1 MISRGKRI
9 RMDEI
14 PMEYSLYMNEG
25 QDELEGPGPSGQ
37 RMTRLRA
44 RGGVPTKPPIIDEDD
59 EDFFMTAN
67 NRKRKLP
74 KLPKEKVEKEP
85 KAPRIR
91 KEREVVEKEP
101 LEERIIREREIT
113 TDENSLFWVLRY
125 SKNTITTIVDE
136 WIENYKTDR
145 DSALIALM
153 QFFINA
159 SGCKGKI
166 TTEMQISMEHT
177 SIIRKMTE
185 EFDEESGEYPL
196 IMAGQQWKKFKTHFC
211 EFIQTLVKQCQ
222 YSIIYDQ
229 FLMDNV
235 ISLLTGLSD
244 SQVRAFRHTATLAA
258 MKLMTALVDVALLVS
273 INQDNAARQYES
285 ERLKSEH
292 DVSEERLES
301 LMTKR
306 QELEEN
312 MDEIKN
318 MLTYLFKSVFVHR
331 YRDTLPDIR
340 AICMI
345 EIGIWMHKFSAN
357 FLDDSYLKYIGW
369 TLHDKVGEVRLR
381 CLQALLPL
389 YENEELKGKLELFTS
404 KFKDRIVAMTL
415 DKEYE
420 VAVHAVRLVIK
431 ILKIH
436 QDILTDKD
444 CEIVYELVYSSHRG
458 VAQAAAEFLNVR
470 LFFIDPSVESLTKR
484 GKKRL
489 PNTPLVRDLVQF
501 FIESELHE
509 HGAYLVDSFIESNP
523 MIKDW
528 ECMTDLLLEEP
539 GQSEEVMD
547 NKQESTLIEIM
558 VSAVKQVA
566 LSEPPVGRGSNRQ
579 KTSTAKEI
587 KQLQDDKQK
596 LTEHFIQ
603 TLPYLL
609 EKYSADNEKLINL
622 LSIPQY
628 FDLEMYTTLR
638 QEASLKFLL
647 DKITLIMSISTDR
660 EVLEACSKTLEF
672 LCTEGSAIYTQC
684 DVARSNIIDESVNR
698 YKEAIDDWRNLIAGE
713 EIPDEDEIH
722 QVCISLK
729 KVSILYSCHNL
740 NPWNLFNS
748 LFQDIEEYLNDP
760 SHEKSIP
767 SEAVIYCIESCFFS
781 ISWGISSL
789 ESSFESSA
797 LAFTADELRRNLDK
811 YMTACNHL
819 IRSADLPIQESA
831 YISICDLLVICSA
844 NLGKNSNRYVQMM
857 EYRPTDEQKD
867 LLINFVK
874 TYVFSSRYDE
884 IQDETRIEELHK
896 KRSHLAAYCKLVVY
910 NILPTTAACD
920 IFKYYIKVCS
930 YVFFFMVGVRDESW
944 VVYKCLF

>member
-1 MISRGKRI
+1 
-9 RMDEI
+9 
-14 PMEYSLYMNEG
+14 
-25 QDELEGPGPSGQ
+25 
-37 RMTRLRA
+37 MT
-44 RGGVPTKPPIIDEDD
+44 
-59 EDFFMTAN
+59 
-67 NRKRKLP
+67 
-74 KLPKEKVEKEP
+74 
-85 KAPRIR
+85 
-91 KEREVVEKEP
+91 
-101 LEERIIREREIT
+101 
-113 TDENSLFWVLRY
+113 
-125 SKNTITTIVDE
+125 VDE
-136 WIENYKTDR
+136 WIENYKNDR
-145 DSALIALM
+145 ETALIALM

-159 SGCKGKI
+159 SGCKGR
-166 TTEMQISMEHT
+166 ISPNMPAMEHT

-196 IMAGQQWKKFKTHFC
+196 VCAGQQWKKFKAHFC
-211 EFIQTLVKQCQ
+211 DFVQTLVKQCQ

-229 FLMDNV
+229 YLMDNV

-273 INQDNAARQYES
+273 INYDNAARQYDS
-285 ERLKSEH
+285 ERLKSQH
-292 DVSEERLES
+292 DVSEDRLES
-301 LMTKR
+301 LMAKR

-331 YRDTLPDIR
+331 YRDTLPEIR
-340 AICMI
+340 GICMM
-345 EIGIWMHKFSAN
+345 EIGIWMQKFSSN

-369 TLHDKVGEVRLR
+369 TLHDKVGDVRLR

-420 VAVHAVRLVIK
+420 VAVHAVKLVIK

-470 LFFIDPSVESLTKR
+470 LFFIDPSVESFTRR

-489 PNTPLVRDLVQF
+489 PNTPLIRDLVQF

-509 HGAYLVDSFIESNP
+509 HGAYLVDAFIENNP

-528 ECMTDLLLEEP
+528 ECMTDLLLEETGP
-539 GQSEEVMD
+539 SEEVMD

-558 VSAVKQVA
+558 VSAVKQVS
-566 LSEPPVGRGSNRQ
+566 LGEPPVGRGSNRQ
-579 KTSTAKEI
+579 KTLSAKEI
-587 KQLQDDKQK
+587 KQVQDDKAK

-609 EKYSADNEKLINL
+609 DKYSAENEKLINL
-622 LSIPQY
+622 LSIPQH
-628 FDLEMYTTLR
+628 FDLEMYTTSR
-638 QEASLKFLL
+638 QEASLKLLL

-660 EVLEACSKTLEF
+660 EVLEACAKTLEF
-672 LCTEGSAIYTQC
+672 LCTEGSAIFTQC

-722 QVCISLK
+722 QVCITLK

-740 NPWNLFNS
+740 NPWSLFPS
-748 LFQDIEEYLNDP
+748 LFQDIEEYLTDTTN
-760 SHEKSIP
+760 EKSIP
-767 SEAVIYCIESCFFS
+767 SEALIYCIESCFFS
-781 ISWGISSL
+781 ISWGLSSL
-789 ESSFESSA
+789 DNAFESSA
-797 LAFTADELRRNLDK
+797 LAYTADELRKNLEK
-811 YMTACNHL
+811 YMDVLNKL
-819 IRSADLPIQESA
+819 IVSADK
-831 YISICDLLVICSA
+831 ISIKEAVSFA
-844 NLGKNSNRYVQMM
+844 
-857 EYRPTDEQKD
+857 
-867 LLINFVK
+867 
-874 TYVFSSRYDE
+874 
-884 IQDETRIEELHK
+884 
-896 KRSHLAAYCKLVVY
+896 
-910 NILPTTAACD
+910 
-920 IFKYYIKVCS
+920 
-930 YVFFFMVGVRDESW
+930 
-944 VVYKCLF
+944 